1 MIGERVFL
9 VVCSVYPKY
18 HNMPYS
24 HELVG
29 TLKLGVVY
37 IWPHIY
43 VNCCMTTFKSQ
54 QIWYTINS
62 SIVAENYP
70 VKDTLVSLSEA
81 QMHFKDN
88 KVPGMSNALKVCY
101 FK

>member
-1 MIGERVFL
+1 
-9 VVCSVYPKY
+9 
-18 HNMPYS
+18 
-24 HELVG
+24 
-29 TLKLGVVY
+29 
-37 IWPHIY
+37 
-43 VNCCMTTFKSQ
+43 MTTFKSQ

-88 KVPGMSNALKVCY
+88 KVPGISNALKVCY